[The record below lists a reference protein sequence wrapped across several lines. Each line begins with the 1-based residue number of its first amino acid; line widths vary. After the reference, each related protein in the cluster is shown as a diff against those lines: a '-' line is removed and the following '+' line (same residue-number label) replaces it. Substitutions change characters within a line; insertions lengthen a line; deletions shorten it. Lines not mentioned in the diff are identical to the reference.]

1 MKGITGDML
10 DAVAGP
16 PIPALVTPPAA
27 DPSPQAPSAP
37 PSITGT
43 GKPAPTPD
51 GIYVEIPG
59 RKDGQGQ
66 DQGVKPAP
74 RGRDALDNMTHAVAL
89 TESGDEHLDKNG
101 KVKIN
106 PKSGATGVMQL
117 CQGRRKDLGVDPT
130 DEAPEPGRGETL
142 SRGDVRQVWEL
153 GRCPRGI

>member
-10 DAVAGP
+10 DAVGGP
-16 PIPALVTPPAA
+16 PIPSLVTPPAA
-27 DPSPQAPSAP
+27 DPSLAAPSAP
-37 PSITGT
+37 PPITGT

-74 RGRDALDNMTHAVAL
+74 RGRDALDNMVGAVAL
-89 TESGDEHLDKNG
+89 TESGDEHLDKDG

-117 CQGRRKDLGVDPT
+117 MPRTAKGLGVDPT
-130 DEAPEPGRGETL
+130 DEAQNREGGKRYLGT
-142 SRGDVRQVWEL
+142 DVRQVWEL
-153 GRCPRGI
+153 G